1 MHNLLNSSNSK
12 KNLGSLQRI
21 FLLILL
27 NLTVSAIVFLTA
39 NGATYTSVPNEISG
53 VDVWRSKNCAA
64 CHSIFGLGGHI
75 APDLT
80 NVYQNR
86 NKEYLDLVLKNG
98 LLNMPNL
105 NLSKTERLQLI
116 IYLKN
121 INDLGTYPLKSI
133 ASNPF
138 GENNDF

>member
-1 MHNLLNSSNSK
+1 MR
-12 KNLGSLQRI
+12 SLKRI
-21 FLLILL
+21 LLLILL
-27 NLTVSAIVFLTA
+27 NLTVATIVFLTA
-39 NGATYTSVPNEISG
+39 NGAKYSPDSKEISG
-53 VDVWRSKNCAA
+53 VEVWRSKNCAA

-80 NVYQNR
+80 NVYKNR

-105 NLSKTERLQLI
+105 HLSKTERHQLI
-116 IYLKN
+116 LYLKDVN
-121 INDLGTYPLKSI
+121 NLGTYPLKSI

-138 GENNDF
+138 GEKNDF